1 MKIPIYNFL
10 NHYFNYNNINLK
22 NFNFKKKLSL
32 NFNEVKKD
40 EFPIYSLFQELDKNL
55 PQNIIKFNVANEHAV
70 NLFKNTTPLNG
81 SSSSIER
88 FITVDSLSF

>member
-1 MKIPIYNFL
+1 M
-10 NHYFNYNNINLK
+10 
-22 NFNFKKKLSL
+22 

-70 NLFKNTTPLNG
+70 NLFKNKLIKYTDIYKII
-81 SSSSIER
+81 SKI
-88 FITVDSLSF
+88 LSFNLNSGVNSIKDIIHYHNDLEVYVKENSFKFF